1 MATPKHS
8 NPNRGRAAVSNA
20 AGRFEATQAAAF
32 DDGWPA
38 PEEDDPPP
46 LRTTVTPDR
55 SKSIIARNQSPDIGF
70 DRSINPYRG
79 CEHGCIYC
87 FARPTHAWLGLS
99 PGLDFEAKLFAKHDA
114 AALLR
119 ETLARPKYQPA
130 VIAIG
135 TNTDPYQ
142 PIERRLKIM
151 RSILEVLAEAR
162 HPVAITTKSDA
173 VLRDLDI
180 LVDLARDNLAH
191 VTLSVTT
198 LDRKLARDLEPRA
211 TTPMRRI
218 DAIRKLAAA
227 KVPVAVNVAPVI
239 PGLTDHEI
247 DAILAES
254 AAAGAESARYI
265 ALRLP
270 LEVKDLFE
278 EWLTVNRPDRK
289 ARVLSLMRSMRGGKL
304 NEAAFGKRMKG
315 EGPYAELIAQRFRL
329 AAARNGL
336 DRREEESWLRTD
348 AFRAPERNPAQ
359 MTLGL

>member
-1 MATPKHS
+1 MATPTE
-8 NPNRGRAAVSNA
+8 PRRGRAAVSNT
-20 AGRFEATQAAAF
+20 AGRYEATQSVAF
-32 DDGWPA
+32 DDGWPTR
-38 PEEDDPPP
+38 EEDAPPP

-55 SKSIIARNQSPDIGF
+55 SKTIIARNKSPDIGF

-99 PGLDFEAKLFAKHDA
+99 PGQDFEAKLFAKHDA

-119 ETLARPKYQPA
+119 AALARPNYKPA

-173 VLRDLDI
+173 VTRDLDI

-211 TTPMRRI
+211 ATPMRRI
-218 DAIRKLAAA
+218 EAIRKLAAA
-227 KVPVAVNVAPVI
+227 NVPVAVNVAPVI

-247 DAILAES
+247 DVILADA

-329 AAARNGL
+329 AVARNGL

-348 AFRAPERNPAQ
+348 VFRPPARNPAQ
-359 MTLGL
+359 MTLDL

>member
-1 MATPKHS
+1 MSDRTAH
-8 NPNRGRAAVSNA
+8 GRAARSNV
-20 AGRFEATQAAAF
+20 AGRFEPTNTVAF
-32 DDGWPA
+32 DDGWP
-38 PEEDDPPP
+38 EREDDDPPP

-99 PGLDFEAKLFAKHDA
+99 PGQDFEARLFAKHGA
-114 AALLR
+114 ADLLR
-119 ETLARPKYQPA
+119 QALAKPSYRAA

-151 RSILEVLAEAR
+151 RGILEVLNEAR

-173 VLRDLDI
+173 VLRD
-180 LVDLARDNLAH
+180 VDLLQDLAKDNLAH

-211 TTPMRRI
+211 AAPHRRI
-218 DAIRKLAAA
+218 RAIEKLAAA
-227 KVPVAVNVAPVI
+227 GVPVAVNVAPVI

-247 DAILAES
+247 DAILAE
-254 AAAGAESARYI
+254 AATAGAESARYI

-278 EWLTVNRPDRK
+278 EWLEAYRPERK
-289 ARVLSLMRSMRGGKL
+289 ARVLNLVRDMRGGKL
-304 NEAAFGKRMKG
+304 NEAAFGERMKG
-315 EGPYAELIAQRFRL
+315 VGPYADAIAQRFRL
-329 AAARNGL
+329 AVARNGL
-336 DRREEESWLRTD
+336 DRREEETWLNTS
-348 AFRAPERNPAQ
+348 AFRRPARNPNQ
-359 MTLGL
+359 MSLDF